1 MQLKDKVVA
10 VTGGARGIG
19 KAIASAFVER
29 GARVAIIDLNPSDL
43 EATRAE
49 FAESGTRVGTYAAN
63 VAREDQVI
71 AAFNGIVAD
80 FGRLDVLVNNA
91 GIIKDGLLVKAK
103 DGVVTGRMGLEQWQ
117 AVIDVNLTGVF
128 LCGREAAERMIGLGH
143 GGLIINISSISKCGN
158 AGQTNYS
165 AAKAGVTAMAVVWAK
180 ELARYGI
187 RAASIAPGF
196 TARTS
201 LRACRRKCSR
211 KSRRPCRSSDS
222 ASRRKSPTPPCSSRR
237 TTSLP
242 GARSTS
248 TAACASDFPLAA
260 RRPAMLMQD
269 IRAIVTGGAS
279 GLGLAVVEHVI
290 AAGGRATLLD
300 VNEAAG
306 LEAVQRLGERSAFRK
321 VDVTSESAV
330 DAAVQ
335 SAVTSMG
342 GLNLAV
348 NCAGVGWP
356 KRLVGKE
363 GPMPGDLLRK
373 AREINLVGTLL
384 VCKAAAAA
392 MQKGAPNADGERG
405 AIVMTASVAAFDGQI
420 GRCRLRGLQ
429 GRHRRHDVADGP

>member
-43 EATRAE
+43 ETTRAE
-49 FAESGTRVGTYAAN
+49 FAEAGTRIGTYAAN

-180 ELARYGI
+180 ELARHGI

-196 TARTS
+196 TRTDI
-201 LRACRRKCSR
+201 LAGM
-211 KSRRPCRSSDS
+211 
-222 ASRRKSPTPPCSSRR
+222 PPEM
-237 TTSLP
+237 LEKV
-242 GARSTS
+242 
-248 TAACASDFPLAA
+248 TAPVPLK
-260 RRPAMLMQD
+260 R
-269 IRAIVTGGAS
+269 
-279 GLGLAVVEHVI
+279 LGLPEEVAHAAVFI
-290 AAGGRATLLD
+290 AENDFFTGRALD
-300 VNEAAG
+300 V
-306 LEAVQRLGERSAFRK
+306 
-321 VDVTSESAV
+321 D
-330 DAAVQ
+330 
-335 SAVTSMG
+335 G
-342 GLNLAV
+342 GL
-348 NCAGVGWP
+348 
-356 KRLVGKE
+356 RL
-363 GPMPGDLLRK
+363 
-373 AREINLVGTLL
+373 
-384 VCKAAAAA
+384 
-392 MQKGAPNADGERG
+392 
-405 AIVMTASVAAFDGQI
+405 
-420 GRCRLRGLQ
+420 
-429 GRHRRHDVADGP
+429 

>member
-19 KAIASAFVER
+19 KAIASAFVAR

-43 EATRAE
+43 DATRAE
-49 FAESGTRVGTYAAN
+49 FAEAGTQVGTYAAN

-128 LCGREAAERMIGLGH
+128 LCGREAAERMIALGH

-196 TARTS
+196 TRTDI
-201 LRACRRKCSR
+201 LAGM
-211 KSRRPCRSSDS
+211 
-222 ASRRKSPTPPCSSRR
+222 PPEM
-237 TTSLP
+237 LEKV
-242 GARSTS
+242 
-248 TAACASDFPLAA
+248 TAPVPLK
-260 RRPAMLMQD
+260 R
-269 IRAIVTGGAS
+269 
-279 GLGLAVVEHVI
+279 LGLPEEVAHAAVFI
-290 AAGGRATLLD
+290 AENDFFTGRALD
-300 VNEAAG
+300 V
-306 LEAVQRLGERSAFRK
+306 
-321 VDVTSESAV
+321 D
-330 DAAVQ
+330 
-335 SAVTSMG
+335 G
-342 GLNLAV
+342 GL
-348 NCAGVGWP
+348 
-356 KRLVGKE
+356 RL
-363 GPMPGDLLRK
+363 
-373 AREINLVGTLL
+373 
-384 VCKAAAAA
+384 
-392 MQKGAPNADGERG
+392 
-405 AIVMTASVAAFDGQI
+405 
-420 GRCRLRGLQ
+420 
-429 GRHRRHDVADGP
+429 